1 MKKRGV
7 GMASIMF
14 GFGYGEGFPDH
25 SIASLKIKPDGRLEL
40 KTAAADV
47 GQGVHTVVTQIVAEI
62 MGVSVQMIDLVT
74 GDTALTKNSGSTS
87 ATRQTFF
94 TGNAVKNTAEM
105 LRGLVFDL
113 ATKVLGCTYPEFTL
127 HAGYV
132 VPHGAPESEWVSFE
146 ELARIAEEKDVR
158 LEVEGTYFPSTTP
171 PNPETGQGEEVYIS
185 YTFVTQIVEVEVN
198 TATGQVELLRIVTA
212 PDVGQAIHPQNVEG
226 QIEGGTS
233 MGVGMALMEEAVFN
247 GEGFL
252 LNPNMSTYLIPT
264 ALDLPR
270 METVLVEDQEP
281 LGPFGAKGIGEPATI
296 ATAPAIINA
305 IYDACG
311 VRIKEL
317 PAKPE
322 KILRELIKK
331 RAGK

>member
-25 SIASLKIKPDGRLEL
+25 SIASLKIKPNGRLEL

-47 GQGVHTVVTQIVAEI
+47 GQGIHTVVAQIVAEI
-62 MGVSVQMIDLVT
+62 MVVPVQMIDLIT
-74 GDTALTKNSGSTS
+74 GDTALMKSSGSTS

-94 TGNAVKNTAEM
+94 TGNAVKNSAEM
-105 LRGLVFDL
+105 LRGAVFDL
-113 ATKVLGCTYPEFTL
+113 ASKMLGRTYSELTL
-127 HAGYV
+127 QSGNV
-132 VPHGAPESEWVSFE
+132 VPLGAPESEWLSFR
-146 ELARIAEEKDVR
+146 ELARIAEEKGVK
-158 LEVEGTYFPSTTP
+158 LEVEGAYFPSTTP
-171 PNPETGQGEEVYIS
+171 PCPETGQGERVYVS

-233 MGVGMALMEEAVFN
+233 MGVGMALMEEVLFN
-247 GEGFL
+247 EEGFL
-252 LNPNMSTYLIPT
+252 INPNMSTYLIPT

-270 METVLVEDQEP
+270 METILVEDAEP

-317 PAKPE
+317 PATPE
-322 KILRELIKK
+322 KILRELLKK
-331 RAGK
+331 KSR